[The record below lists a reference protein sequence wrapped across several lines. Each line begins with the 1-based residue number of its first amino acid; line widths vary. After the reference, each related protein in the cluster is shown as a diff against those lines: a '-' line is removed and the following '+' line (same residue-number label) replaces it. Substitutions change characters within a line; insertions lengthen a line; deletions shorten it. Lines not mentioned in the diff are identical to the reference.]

1 MRCKMAKF
9 EVILADPAW
18 SFSDSLTMSKTKR
31 GAQSQYGVLSDQDI
45 VDLDVKSI
53 AADDAVLVLWVP
65 SSKLQTGLDTMTAW
79 GFDQKQT
86 FIWVKT
92 KKPENIFKSVKSQ
105 LIKDIRARL
114 VDKKAKI
121 FSPELLDAFNLNQI
135 LSFFMGRLFRQ
146 THEIALVGV
155 RGKAYTYLENKSQRS
170 VMFGENIKH
179 SAKPEELQD
188 RLDLMFPTASK
199 IELFARRERSG
210 WETAGNECPSSKGED
225 IRDSIK
231 RLKLK

>member
-1 MRCKMAKF
+1 
-9 EVILADPAW
+9 
-18 SFSDSLTMSKTKR
+18 MSNVKR
-31 GAQSQYGVLSDQDI
+31 GAQSQYDVLLDQDI
-45 VDLDVKSI
+45 IDLDVKSI
-53 AADDAVLVLWVP
+53 AADDSMLVLWVP
-65 SSKLQTGLDTMTAW
+65 SSKLQVGMDTMESW

-92 KKPENIFKSVKSQ
+92 KKQENIFKAVKSQ
-105 LIKDIRARL
+105 LLKDIRAIIL
-114 VDKKAKI
+114 DKKAKI
-121 FSPELLDAFNLNQI
+121 LSPGLLDAFNLNQV

-155 RGKAYTYLENKSQRS
+155 RGKIYTHLENKSQRS

-199 IELFARRERSG
+199 IELFARRDRVG
-210 WETAGNECPSSKGED
+210 WETVGNECPSSLGED
-225 IRDSIK
+225 IRDSIE
-231 RLKLK
+231 RLKTI

>member
-1 MRCKMAKF
+1 MAKYN
-9 EVILADPAW
+9 VIVADPCW
-18 SFSDSLTMSKTKR
+18 NFSDKLTMSSTKR
-31 GAQSQYGVLSDQDI
+31 GAQSQYSVLLDQDI
-45 VDLDVKSI
+45 IDLDIKSI
-53 AADDAVLVLWVP
+53 AADDAILVLWVP
-65 SSKLQTGLDTMTAW
+65 SSKLQVGMDTMKAW

-105 LIKDIRARL
+105 LLKDIRARIL
-114 VDKKAKI
+114 DKKAKI
-121 FSPELLDAFNLNQI
+121 LSPGLLDTFDLNQV

-155 RGKAYTYLENKSQRS
+155 RGKIYTHLENKSQRS

-199 IELFARRERSG
+199 IELFARRDRDG
-210 WETAGNECPSSKGED
+210 WLCLGDECPSSLGED
-225 IRDSIK
+225 IRDSIE
-231 RLKLK
+231 RLKAI

>member
-1 MRCKMAKF
+1 
-9 EVILADPAW
+9 L
-18 SFSDSLTMSKTKR
+18 L
-31 GAQSQYGVLSDQDI
+31 DQDI
-45 VDLDVKSI
+45 IDLDIKSI
-53 AADDAVLVLWVP
+53 AADDAILVLWVP
-65 SSKLQTGLDTMTAW
+65 SSKLQVGMDTMKAW

-105 LIKDIRARL
+105 LLKDIRARIL
-114 VDKKAKI
+114 DKKAKI
-121 FSPELLDAFNLNQI
+121 LSPGLLDTFDLNQV

-155 RGKAYTYLENKSQRS
+155 RGKIYTHLENKSQRS

-199 IELFARRERSG
+199 IELFARRDRDG
-210 WETAGNECPSSKGED
+210 WLCLGDECPSSLGED
-225 IRDSIK
+225 IRDSIE
-231 RLKLK
+231 RLKAI